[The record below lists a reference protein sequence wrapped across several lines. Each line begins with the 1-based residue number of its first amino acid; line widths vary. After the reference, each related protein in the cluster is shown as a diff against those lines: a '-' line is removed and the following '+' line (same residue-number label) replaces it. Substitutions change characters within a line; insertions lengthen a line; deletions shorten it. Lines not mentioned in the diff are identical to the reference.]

1 MRVCVRCAGNKTG
14 VGPTSPGECPDGP
27 ITAAKYLMGT
37 LRPAR
42 FHGRLTLSRCW
53 CQWTTTIN
61 PKRLSSC
68 CLLVASISEGVIHL
82 FQVDLQD
89 PAKPRISV
97 AELCYIERAFRAG
110 SHSRRECQACQ
121 QICDLARITDAYYL
135 SAAGHREV
143 SLRGSFQCINFAI
156 HECEADDCGQTIE

>member
-1 MRVCVRCAGNKTG
+1 MGALRYRDAG
-14 VGPTSPGECPDGP
+14 VSGPRRSIRKGCR
-27 ITAAKYLMGT
+27 
-37 LRPAR
+37 LRR
-42 FHGRLTLSRCW
+42 
-53 CQWTTTIN
+53 
-61 PKRLSSC
+61 
-68 CLLVASISEGVIHL
+68 LLVASISEGVIHL
-82 FQVDLQD
+82 FQFDLQD

-143 SLRGSFQCINFAI
+143 SLRGSFQRINFAI